1 MENRIDIT
9 SLEEPEQQ
17 EWVDLIS
24 SNISED
30 MIKEHVRRFFE
41 LHEPPLFYE
50 WHLQKMQEMEKKI
63 GKKLP
68 VYDGLKK
75 IPKVFMTYNESVI
88 QNIPESEDPSQGIP
102 SRDRRNP
109 TNPNRVRAPPI
120 PIEWTLPAVC
130 NADLDEESDTVGLSI
145 LGFHAD
151 FHNERG
157 GILVG
162 SGSPSAPIFYCFHVF
177 LTDLYQ
183 DWKSCKRRT

>member
-68 VYDGLKK
+68 V
-75 IPKVFMTYNESVI
+75 
-88 QNIPESEDPSQGIP
+88 
-102 SRDRRNP
+102 
-109 TNPNRVRAPPI
+109 
-120 PIEWTLPAVC
+120 
-130 NADLDEESDTVGLSI
+130 
-145 LGFHAD
+145 
-151 FHNERG
+151 
-157 GILVG
+157 
-162 SGSPSAPIFYCFHVF
+162 
-177 LTDLYQ
+177 
-183 DWKSCKRRT
+183 